1 MKQLGEIN
9 FAKSENEWVRH
20 LVDLFVEKALESIK
34 QSGKFYLAV
43 SGGQTPNLFFKEI
56 VKDSRL
62 GKFTWDNINIY
73 WVDERTVQIDNENSN
88 FGNALKYLK
97 LVSAKLFPMF
107 SGDLAN
113 IEDDLE
119 MYAQYLSAI
128 PQVNGL
134 PQFDLILLGMGADGH
149 IASLFPNT
157 KALEIISDWVV
168 KNYIPHLNQDRI
180 TITLPIITNAK
191 KIVFMIKGMDKIST
205 LFETMSSYNTNFP
218 IDKILESTVRKN
230 CIYYI

>member
-9 FAKSENEWVRH
+9 FAVSENEWVSY
-20 LVDLFVEKALESIK
+20 LVELFVQHTLESIK
-34 QSGKFYLAV
+34 KSKKFYLAV
-43 SGGQTPNLFFKEI
+43 SGGQTPNSFFKEI
-56 VKDSRL
+56 VNDSRL
-62 GKFTWDNINIY
+62 DKFTWENINIY
-73 WVDERTVQIDNENSN
+73 WVDERTVPIDNENSN

-113 IEDDLE
+113 IDDDLE
-119 MYAQYLSAI
+119 MYTQYLSAI

-168 KNYIPHLNQDRI
+168 KNYIPQLNQERI

-191 KIVFMIKGMDKIST
+191 KIVFMIKGTDKIST
-205 LFETMSSYNTNFP
+205 LFETMSSYNTNLP
-218 IDKILESTVRKN
+218 IDKILESTVRKTW
-230 CIYYI
+230 IYYI